1 MSDTKTALD
10 GLRIEREQDFE
21 PRRRWGRILV
31 WLVLLAAAAGGA
43 WWFLNR
49 PVPVRTVA
57 ARAAD
62 VSGPRTLLNASGYV
76 TARREATVSSKITG
90 KVMEVFLEEGQR
102 VEQGQVLA
110 RLDDSNVKAG
120 LAYAEALLAASK
132 SSLVEIQVRLE
143 EAVREFRRVETLL
156 AGKIATESD
165 LDRAQAEVKS
175 LEARLGRQA
184 ADVTVAE
191 RELGVRRQELED
203 MVIRAPFAGVVTIK
217 NAQPGEMI
225 SPISAGG
232 GFTRTGICTLV
243 DMTSLEIEVDVG
255 ESYLNRVTSGQ
266 VVEAAL
272 DAYPDWKIPCKV
284 IAIIPTADRQKSTVK
299 VRIGFDQLD
308 PRILP
313 DMAVRVAFRG
323 TGEAAPGEAGV
334 VVPKAAVLTENGRDT
349 AWVVKDGQAARKTL
363 TVVPGKDGQ
372 VTVTKGL
379 QVDDRVVVDG
389 AATLREG
396 ARVSELQP

>member
-21 PRRRWGRILV
+21 PRPRWGRILV

-175 LEARLGRQA
+175 LQARLGRQA

-191 RELGVRRQELED
+191 RELGVRRQDLED